1 MKKMITLYADEGM
14 VITNGEIFGS
24 TLQLAEDISDEGFY
38 EISKDEYEA
47 ILEEQQQKNEI

>member
-47 ILEEQQQKNEI
+47 ILEE